1 MFRAKIAFIPLSP
14 LEGWLIFICT
24 TPSPLG
30 VLKMPNAQ
38 QLLPRLSFL
47 PNRLS
52 GERNSPYRF

>member
-30 VLKMPNAQ
+30 VLKCQMASNFC
-38 QLLPRLSFL
+38 R
-47 PNRLS
+47 
-52 GERNSPYRF
+52 G